1 MRAFPILFV
10 LLAFMAGPLLIG
22 APHEAV
28 AAPGK
33 KPAAATRASAK
44 PVAAKRSP
52 LDKLTDELEELQ
64 KDENSSKRRDL
75 WLALEEEFIQFR
87 RKSSGVTAAKAAYHA
102 AVTREELGR
111 RSFLTADRR
120 QAAAM
125 YAEFAKTYTRSPL
138 APSALY
144 RQALLL
150 KNFLDE
156 PATAV
161 AVLENLLKRYPKAE
175 DAPKATALLAE
186 AKSEASARA
195 EEPAGKTAA
204 KSSVTIR
211 NILWSGKPQRAL
223 VTLELDGTAQYEY
236 EFIPP
241 DAAKKT
247 PARLYVDITGAYP
260 AQSVKP
266 GLTPKSLAVTRI
278 RTAQSGDGTR
288 IMFDCEG
295 LRCFAVRRPKNAP
308 KTIQI
313 ELSRKADIK
322 DGVAVDQLDDDNARR
337 GASAAKGG
345 GSKSQARGN
354 SLMEQLGLT
363 VQTIMIDAGHGG
375 KDPGAMAGGI
385 VEQEFT
391 LAMAKRVGA
400 LLQAKGFTVLYTR
413 SSNKFI
419 SLQDRPDIANHKKAD
434 LFISIHVNANP
445 NPEVCGLETYYLDM
459 AKTQSAAVV
468 AARENAVSVKNISDL
483 QVILADLMLSSK
495 TEESHE
501 LAGLVH
507 KGILSRVRQTK
518 FKATDNGVRS
528 APFYV
533 LMGARMPAILV
544 EFGYASNSED
554 ARNLQSEKFL
564 QSQAEGLA
572 DGIAAYKAK
581 LARATFR

>member
-1 MRAFPILFV
+1 MRAFPILLF
-10 LLAFMAGPLLIG
+10 LLALMAGPLLVG
-22 APHEAV
+22 TPREALG
-28 AAPGK
+28 APGK
-33 KPAAATRASAK
+33 NPAASAKAPAK
-44 PVAAKRSP
+44 PVATKSSP

-75 WLALEEEFIQFR
+75 WLALEEKFIQFR

-111 RSFLTADRR
+111 RSFLAADRR

-144 RQALLL
+144 QQALLL

-156 PATAV
+156 PAAAA
-161 AVLENLLKRYPKAE
+161 AVLDNLLKRYPKAAE
-175 DAPKATALLAE
+175 APKATALLAE
-186 AKSEASARA
+186 AKSEAGARA
-195 EEPAGKTAA
+195 EEPVGKTAA
-204 KSSVTIR
+204 KSSVTIK

-236 EFIPP
+236 EFVPP
-241 DAAKKT
+241 DAARKT

-322 DGVAVDQLDDDNARR
+322 DGIAVDQLDDDDET
-337 GASAAKGG
+337 GPSAAKGG
-345 GSKSQARGN
+345 GGKKSARGN

-507 KGILSRVRQTK
+507 KGILSRVRQAK
-518 FKATDNGVRS
+518 FRATDNGVRS

-554 ARNLQSEKFL
+554 ARNLRTEKFL

-581 LARATFR
+581 LARATVR